1 MYAVWLA
8 LRSESEPKVIES
20 EAMRLKR
27 IAEAFPGYRGLGFLS
42 ATRGWLA
49 TLLIYETRAQAS
61 HALEA
66 LEPEIRSSPA
76 VSEVLALSTCRADMF
91 IQGA

>member
-8 LRSESEPKVIES
+8 LRSESEPEFIRS

-27 IAEAFPGYRGLGFLS
+27 LAETFPGYRGVGFLS

-49 TLLIYETRAQAS
+49 TLLIYETREQAQ
-61 HALEA
+61 HALEEM
-66 LEPEIRSSPA
+66 EPRIRSSPA
-76 VSEVLALSTCRADMF
+76 VSEILALSTCRADMF